1 MTDPTTKIVQA
12 HERLAES
19 AGVLQDSAVQTG
31 RESEKV
37 REINRLEQK
46 NGSPG
51 RI

>member
-12 HERLAES
+12 PERLAES

-37 REINRLEQK
+37 R
-46 NGSPG
+46 
-51 RI
+51 